1 MSMRI
6 KTRIEKIEGK
16 MPKRRKCSPTDQI
29 VFGPDCTFEMV
40 LAEFR
45 EERANLT
52 DVLAIKEPDD
62 RPGSDAG
69 EIHEG
74 SKL

>member
-1 MSMRI
+1 MRI
-6 KTRIEKIEGK
+6 KTRIEKLESK
-16 MPKRRKCSPTDQI
+16 MPRRRKRNPTDQI
-29 VFGPDCTFEMV
+29 IFGPDCTIEML

-69 EIHEG
+69 EIHKG